1 MIPITDAISSK
12 RMPVVN
18 VAIIIACT
26 LVFIYELTLSVPDLN
41 RFFFDYSVIP
51 ATLDSWVNHPSG
63 LRTPSTVVTAAFLH
77 GGWLHLG
84 GNMIFLW
91 VFGDNVEDALG
102 HVLYALFYVVC
113 AAGAITLQV
122 AVDTNSTV
130 PVLGASGAI
139 AGVLGGYLLLYPRT
153 PVGVVI
159 PLVWFFGL
167 IPVPAWLLIIFWFA
181 MQLFTGI
188 DSIGNTSAGEGVA
201 VWAHVGGF
209 ITGLALM
216 IAARPFIPRRSLS
229 QVKRGRQ
236 TRVW

>member
-1 MIPITDAISSK
+1 MPI
-12 RMPVVN
+12 VN

-26 LVFIYELTLSVPDLN
+26 LVFIYELTLSVPSLN

-51 ATLDSWVNHPSG
+51 ATLDAWANHPSG
-63 LRTPSTVVTAAFLH
+63 LRTPSTVITSAFLH

-102 HVLYALFYVVC
+102 HVLYALFYVIC

-122 AVDTNSTV
+122 AMDAHSTV

-139 AGVLGGYLLLYPRT
+139 AGVLGGYLLLYPKA
-153 PVGVVI
+153 PVSVVV
-159 PLVWFFGL
+159 PLIWFFGL
-167 IPVPAWLLIIFWFA
+167 IPVPAWLLILLWFG
-181 MQLFTGI
+181 MQLFVGI
-188 DSIGNTSAGEGVA
+188 ASIGTSSAGEGVA

-209 ITGLALM
+209 VTGLSLM
-216 IAARPFIPRRSLS
+216 IAARPFIPKRSLS
-229 QVKRGRQ
+229 QQKPGRQ